1 MVAQVNLVVMSR
13 PVIAPSANKHGIADD
28 DIMHAY
34 RNPIRRFDLDEGLTM
49 LVGPDRA
56 AKLLEVGVVAGDP
69 DPVVVH
75 AMECR
80 ERFLTQIEFRARDE
94 RGKGKR

>member
-1 MVAQVNLVVMSR
+1 MDWLAGLPERSQ
-13 PVIAPSANKHGIADD
+13 PHAD
-28 DIMHAY
+28 
-34 RNPIRRFDLDEGLTM
+34 RNPIRRFELDEGLTM

-75 AMECR
+75 AWECR

-94 RGKGKR
+94 RGRERGDHHAAKD